1 MISSNALRFC
11 LFSVIF
17 GIVRNLLKF
26 LTNLFQIV
34 LGFENFT
41 SLWLSF
47 LRYEVFKVRGTF
59 LQVPSLAAFAV
70 SDIYSTIALLHCQYL
85 FTFFCKS
92 FYIDF
97 ALFLGPLFLR
107 FEVPCFATAWLSYH
121 LLLYLSTGFYNKTK
135 KYLLI
140 WFLISLYKNIRPH
153 ISQSRSDI

>member
-1 MISSNALRFC
+1 MAVASNICLISSNALRFC

-47 LRYEVFKVRGTF
+47 LHYEVFKVRGTF

-85 FTFFCKS
+85 FTFFVN
-92 FYIDF
+92 
-97 ALFLGPLFLR
+97 LFTL
-107 FEVPCFATAWLSYH
+107 T
-121 LLLYLSTGFYNKTK
+121 LLYFWVLSSFDSKSPVLRQLDYLTTCSYTCQLVFITK
-135 KYLLI
+135 Q
-140 WFLISLYKNIRPH
+140 KNIC
-153 ISQSRSDI
+153 